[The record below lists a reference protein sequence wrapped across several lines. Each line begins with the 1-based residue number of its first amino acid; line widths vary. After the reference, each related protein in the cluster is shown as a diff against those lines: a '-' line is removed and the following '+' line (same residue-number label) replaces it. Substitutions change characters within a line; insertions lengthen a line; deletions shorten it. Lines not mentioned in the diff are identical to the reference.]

1 MKRIILLAAFVALS
15 ACSTAP
21 KTVEEVEVTYSPHS
35 NKVILVE
42 THNVPA
48 NLKYK
53 RIDDISL
60 TAIWASSFHRVKKMM
75 ADQARE
81 AGADAVINV
90 ITYSSRNGLLFRANS
105 CAEGTAVHIEDKTQ
119 PEWINIIG
127 ERY

>member
-21 KTVEEVEVTYSPHS
+21 KAVEEVEVTYPPHS
-35 NKVILVE
+35 NKVVLVE
-42 THNVPA
+42 THNVPT

-53 RIDDISL
+53 RIDDINL
-60 TAIWASSFHRVKKMM
+60 TAILPSTFQRAKQMM

-90 ITYSSRNGLLFRANS
+90 ITYSSRNGLLFRSNS
-105 CAEGTAVHIEDKTQ
+105 CVEGTAVHIEDKTQ